1 MGRRIEVDED
11 EFNALKSRVEAL
23 EGKTAEPASTATVAD
38 QGVDRQADGAHR
50 ASAPIGRRALLGKA
64 GAVLAAGT
72 GLALLQQSPAAAGTD
87 GDVVLGDLNHSQ
99 DLTTTIRSNNAT
111 TVELGCAPFSVHRA
125 LYATGGAEAILCEGR
140 TGPGIVARSYHSNG
154 IDASV
159 LVYDNP
165 YNAVY
170 GHVNTDKSNGVFG
183 EQQKSTGSGHGVLGI
198 SKGTGNSV
206 HAYKPANSPGH
217 AVVGVNDS
225 SGLGVNGI
233 SAKGRGG
240 AFSGK
245 AAAVR
250 LMPTTT
256 ATHPSSGLGG
266 DLYVDTS
273 KRLWFCKGGT
283 VWVQLA

>member
-11 EFNALKSRVEAL
+11 EFHALKRRVEAL
-23 EGKTAEPASTATVAD
+23 EGKTAVPAPPPTVID
-38 QGVDRQADGAHR
+38 HGVGSRVVAAAGETR
-50 ASAPIGRRALLGKA
+50 PIGRRALLGKA

-72 GLALLQQSPAAAGTD
+72 GLALIQQSPALAGTD
-87 GDVVLGDLNHSQ
+87 GDVVLGGVNNAGNA
-99 DLTTTIRSNNAT
+99 TTTIQSGDAMT
-111 TVELGCAPFSVHRA
+111 LDLISAPFYNNRA
-125 LYATGGAEAILCEGR
+125 LSARGGAEAIAASGR
-140 TGPGIVARSYHSNG
+140 NGPGLVASSTFSNG
-154 IDASV
+154 IDSTV
-159 LVYDNP
+159 FDVNNP

-170 GHVNTDKSNGVFG
+170 GHVNNDKANGVFG
-183 EQQKSTGSGHGVLGI
+183 EQQKATGAGSGVLGI

-206 HAYKPANSPGH
+206 FGYKPSNAPGH
-217 AVVGVNDS
+217 AVVGVNDNA
-225 SGLGVNGI
+225 GLGVNGI

-240 AFSGK
+240 AFAGK

-250 LMPTTT
+250 LVPTTA

-283 VWVQLA
+283 TWVQIV